1 MTNIGGDS
9 TKPLASTATPEA
21 QELDA
26 RTQPNAQTPAAPSA
40 RAVKVEITSLAAGS
54 QQLDKLL
61 SGVSVV
67 DAAAV
72 ETTKQAILEAR
83 FRIDSAA
90 LADRL
95 LATTR
100 EYLVGQRK
108 R

>member
-9 TKPLASTATPEA
+9 TKPLASTGTPEA

-26 RTQPNAQTPAAPSA
+26 RTQPNRQASAAPSA
-40 RAVKVEITSLAAGS
+40 RAVKVEMTSLAAGS
-54 QQLDKLL
+54 QQLDKVLN
-61 SGVSVV
+61 GVSVV

-83 FRIDSAA
+83 FRIDSEVV
-90 LADRL
+90 ADRL
-95 LATTR
+95 LATVR
-100 EYLVGQRK
+100 EYLVGQQK

>member
-9 TKPLASTATPEA
+9 TKPLASTGAAEA
-21 QELDA
+21 KEVDA
-26 RTQPNAQTPAAPSA
+26 RTQPNPQTPAAPSA

-83 FRIDSAA
+83 FRIDSEAV
-90 LADRL
+90 ADRL
-95 LATTR
+95 LATMR